1 MYYYLFYKYIFVKI
15 KLKYRVY
22 NISELYK
29 VLNIRIKGKNYRE
42 NTKTNKV
49 SGRINFCNFCYI

>member
-15 KLKYRVY
+15 KLKHRVY

-49 SGRINFCNFCYI
+49 SGGINFCNLCYI

>member
-29 VLNIRIKGKNYRE
+29 VLNIRIKGENYRE
-42 NTKTNKV
+42 ILKLIKFQI
-49 SGRINFCNFCYI
+49 G